1 MELYGE
7 LAKIADAFE
16 ADNLDYAVC
25 GGIAVAFHGYSR
37 FTKDIDLLVQE
48 DDIERTMD
56 LLDTIGFLERSG
68 RIPFELHDLYRTS
81 KVEGTDILTV
91 DVIAVSPALQE
102 VWDDRTVFDW
112 SGRRL
117 WVVSAEGLA
126 KMKQMAGR
134 DQDLLDLKKLGFVD
148 DESDE
153 PSPS

>member
-1 MELYGE
+1 MDLYEE

-16 ADNLDYAVC
+16 AETLEYAVC
-25 GGIAVAFHGYSR
+25 GGIAVAFHGYPR
-37 FTKDIDLLVQE
+37 FTKDIDLLVQQ
-48 DDIERTMD
+48 DDVGRAMD
-56 LLDTIGFLERSG
+56 LLDAVGFLERSG

-81 KVEGTDILTV
+81 KIEGTDILTV

-112 SGRRL
+112 DGRQL
-117 WVVSAEGLA
+117 WVVSARGLA

-134 DQDLLDLKKLGFVD
+134 DQDLLDLKKLGFLD

-153 PSPS
+153 SPPS